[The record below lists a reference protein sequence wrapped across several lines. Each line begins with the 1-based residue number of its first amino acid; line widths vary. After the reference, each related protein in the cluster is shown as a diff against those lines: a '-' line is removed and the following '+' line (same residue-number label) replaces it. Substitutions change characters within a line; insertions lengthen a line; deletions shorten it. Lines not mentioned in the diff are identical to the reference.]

1 MTLVEQNQCIHKKE
15 NGHAELVS
23 ASHQIVQTLWN
34 PKTSSR
40 QWYNSK
46 AKNNIYLSKIVHLIQ
61 FILKNDNPMKTSAIT
76 LFAALLFAS
85 CGEQAK
91 KETTEKEEEKT
102 TKETEAS
109 SAPKLRHVVLFKFKE
124 TSSAEE
130 VKQVE
135 EAFNALPSKI
145 DLIREY
151 EWGTNN
157 SPENLN
163 KELTHCYFLTFDNE
177 ADRDTYLTHP
187 DHVAFGDIAGPHI
200 ADVTVVDYWTK

>member
-1 MTLVEQNQCIHKKE
+1 
-15 NGHAELVS
+15 
-23 ASHQIVQTLWN
+23 
-34 PKTSSR
+34 
-40 QWYNSK
+40 
-46 AKNNIYLSKIVHLIQ
+46 
-61 FILKNDNPMKTSAIT
+61 MKTTAIT

-85 CGEQAK
+85 CGDQPK
-91 KETTEKEEEKT
+91 KETIEEQEEETVEKT
-102 TKETEAS
+102 DEVTG
-109 SAPKLRHVVLFKFKE
+109 PQLRHVVLFKFKE
-124 TSSAEE
+124 TSSAEDI
-130 VKQVE
+130 KQVE

-145 DLIREY
+145 SEIKGY

-163 KELTHCYFLTFDNE
+163 KGLTHCFFLTFSSE